1 MTYRVL
7 VRVMPREGLL
17 DPEGQAVERA
27 LTELGFDAAADVRMG
42 RAIQLAVEAESAE
55 GAGRLV
61 QAMCERLLANPV
73 TEDFSFEVI
82 AP

>member
-1 MTYRVL
+1 MTFRVL
-7 VRVMPREGLL
+7 VRVMPRAGLL

-27 LTELGFDAAADVRMG
+27 LVELGFRDASEVRMG
-42 RAIQLAVEAESAE
+42 RAVELSVEAGSAE
-55 GAGRLV
+55 GAGRQV

-82 AP
+82 AS